1 MRVTAYAHGVVR
13 DGDGP
18 AAVGGLVMDEA
29 GTVRAQVS
37 ERIGITSDEVAML
50 HAVRAVL
57 EAARDAGATH
67 LDVRVDSPFVVRA
80 LTGGGQS
87 EVPGLTSL
95 LDIVENGLRGFDVW
109 TVEELPREEN
119 QAAVDLARA
128 ALEAPVETVPPEPLP
143 PASPP
148 EEHAP

>member
-1 MRVTAYAHGVVR
+1 MRVTGYAHGAVR

-18 AAVGGLVMDEA
+18 AAVGGLVVDEA
-29 GTVRAQVS
+29 GTVRARVS

-67 LDVRVDSPFVVRA
+67 LDICIDSPFVVRV

-109 TVEELPREEN
+109 TVEELPREAN
-119 QAAVDLARA
+119 RAAVHLAQAALD
-128 ALEAPVETVPPEPLP
+128 APQGMPPPEPLP
-143 PASPP
+143 PASSP